1 MTFNPGMMRKS
12 RGGRPAAMQR
22 ERGGAGGRRTGE
34 AMKAIRR
41 LRNYVGGEWAEPRES
56 RWLDVENPS
65 TGEVIARVPLSRA
78 SDLDA
83 AVGAAKAAF
92 RVWSTTPVD
101 KRVAPLF
108 KLAAMIRDDRE
119 AIARLITEE
128 NGKSLPDARA
138 EVDRTLENVETACGM
153 PVLQQGDKLVGAAP
167 GIDGEVVRV
176 PIGVFAMIAP
186 FNFPAMVPFWFIPY
200 ALATGNTFVVK
211 PSELVPCTMQFL
223 AELMDR
229 CGFPKGVFNLTH
241 GDREVAEAIVAHADV
256 AGVSVVGRSV
266 TARAIAEGCVRTNK
280 RFQAM
285 GGAKNHLVVMPDARL
300 DEVVRNMITSGYG
313 CAGQRCMASSAIV
326 CVGEETYRD
335 VVDRFVRASREV
347 TVANPLD
354 PKVAD
359 LPMVMGPVI
368 SARAKEF
375 ILSMIDAGLKEGATL
390 ALDGRG
396 VQVPGG
402 EKGHFLGP
410 TVFTEVRP
418 GMTIHQTEIFGPVQ
432 VILKAGTL
440 DEAIRVVNDHPY
452 GNGASIYTQNGYYA
466 RKFKLEAQA
475 GMIGVNVG
483 IPAPVA
489 YLPFGGM
496 KSSQFSHIKAQGRAI
511 VNFFTQDKI
520 VTERY
525 WPEV

>member
-1 MTFNPGMMRKS
+1 MPI
-12 RGGRPAAMQR
+12 R
-22 ERGGAGGRRTGE
+22 E
-34 AMKAIRR
+34 
-41 LRNYVGGEWAEPRES
+41 LRNYVDGAWNDPAGRDG
-56 RWLDVENPS
+56 LDVENPS
-65 TGEVIARVPLSRA
+65 TGATIARVPLSSA
-78 SDLDA
+78 ADLDA
-83 AVGAAKAAF
+83 AVAAARAAF
-92 RVWSTTPVD
+92 PAWSTTPVD

-108 KLAAMIRDDRE
+108 KLAALIRDNRE
-119 AIARLITEE
+119 TLARQITEE

-153 PVLQQGDKLVGAAP
+153 PILQQGDKLIGAAP
-167 GIDGEVVRV
+167 GIDGEVVRL

-200 ALATGNTFVVK
+200 AVATGNTFVVK
-211 PSELVPCTMQFL
+211 PSELVPCTMQML
-223 AELMDR
+223 TEYIDR
-229 CGFPKGVFNLTH
+229 CDFPKGVFNLVN
-241 GDREVAEAIVAHADV
+241 GDRVVAEEFLASPDV
-256 AGVSVVGRSV
+256 AGVSVVGRSA
-266 TARAIAEGCVRTNK
+266 TARAVAESCVRTNK

-285 GGAKNHLVVMPDARL
+285 GGAKNHLVVMPDARI
-300 DEVVRNMITSGYG
+300 DEVIRNMITSGYG

-326 CVGEETYRD
+326 CVGDTTYREIT
-335 VVDRFVRASREV
+335 DRFVRASREV
-347 TVANPLD
+347 MVANPLD

-359 LPMVMGPVI
+359 RPMVVGPVI
-368 SARAKEF
+368 SARAEEF
-375 ILSMIDAGLKEGATL
+375 ILSMIDAGVKEGARL

-396 VQVPGG
+396 VKVAGC
-402 EKGHFLGP
+402 EKGHYVGP

-418 GMTIHQTEIFGPVQ
+418 GMAIHQTEIFGPVQ

-440 DEAIRVVNDHPY
+440 DEAIRIVNDHPY

-496 KSSQFSHIKAQGRAI
+496 KSSQFSHVKAQGKAI
-511 VNFFTQDKI
+511 VGFFTQDKI

-525 WPEV
+525 WPES